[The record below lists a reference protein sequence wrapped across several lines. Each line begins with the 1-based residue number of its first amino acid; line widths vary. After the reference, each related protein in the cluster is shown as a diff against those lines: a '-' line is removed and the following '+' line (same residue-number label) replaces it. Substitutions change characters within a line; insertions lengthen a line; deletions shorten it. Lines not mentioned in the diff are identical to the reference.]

1 MDKPKQAGILRKN
14 VANDELMQCLED
26 AMYDIASAME
36 NLRGIDDF
44 APWFDTLDGL
54 YEEMVPDY
62 ELCKQINAAEYDEE
76 IMQMT
81 RDYYR
86 SVI

>member
-1 MDKPKQAGILRKN
+1 MDKPKQPKILRQN
-14 VANDELMQCLED
+14 VSNDEMLQSLED

-44 APWFDTLDGL
+44 APWFETLDGL
-54 YEEMVPDY
+54 YEEMAPDY
-62 ELCKQINAAEYDEE
+62 ERCKQINAAEYDDE

-86 SVI
+86 SVL